1 MFKVNNKV
9 SRPTPGV
16 FIVNFEHISH
26 FVLLFLLLALSRS
39 MPAGYT
45 EKYGS
50 EKALVL
56 ACFTNWLLHFKVQ
69 EPPNHSL
76 LTHHVYRSPFI
87 YTDTLIPLNCRA
99 IIN

>member
-56 ACFTNWLLHFKVQ
+56 ACSRTGYYISRCK
-69 EPPNHSL
+69 NHQI
-76 LTHHVYRSPFI
+76 THYSPI
-87 YTDTLIPLNCRA
+87 TYTDHLLSTLIL
-99 IIN
+99 